1 MNIGKN
7 YRVIIAFTILPLVLN
22 RFIPREFGEKI
33 MLLCFGIVVLCF
45 VIPDIG
51 EIIYNALKQT
61 GLFIGRQIA
70 RILLFFVWCI
80 AVLPTGCL
88 MKITGRD
95 RLRLKKTELKSYWID
110 NITQNT
116 DYEYQF

>member
-7 YRVIIAFTILPLVLN
+7 YRVIIAFTILPLMIN
-22 RFIPREFGEKI
+22 RFIPREFSEKI
-33 MLLCFGIVVLCF
+33 MLLFFGIVVICF

-51 EIIYNALKQT
+51 DIIYDALKRA
-61 GLFIGRQIA
+61 GIFIGQWTA
-70 RILLFFVWCI
+70 KILLFFVWI
-80 AVLPTGCL
+80 TAVFPTGCL

-95 RLRLKKTELKSYWID
+95 RLRLKKSEAKSYWVD